1 MNISKKIMM
10 AFFLC
15 LSIQTTQ
22 PVSGSFGV
30 SSLKTKATLGLAAAG
45 AGAAY
50 LYKHPEI
57 GNAVSRTWNTFAGR
71 CADTKNYITHS
82 WAWKS
87 KTCLTALGLIVGVP
101 LLGGRLKGD
110 KDLLVRMIPAAALG
124 TWFLFDGIEW
134 MHYKYQEKY
143 IHLQRTAWEK
153 NLYAIELPDG
163 TQLNT
168 LEQWIDQ
175 SVEAVDGGII
185 FYNEFK
191 KLIAG
196 KTASILSP
204 QKRNGSA
211 LLAIINKRLKERKE
225 EIQKLEQSTGLIQK
239 LITRYEVPV
248 RSNKYEDML
257 EYLARYCIRKTDAEY
272 NFTGCE
278 NELKNL
284 YKDNSDLSRM
294 LHIHSFSSLEGFSW
308 NQKITLQWKLIKEYI
323 FLYLVQN
330 LNELPPR

>member
-1 MNISKKIMM
+1 MKISKKIMT

-22 PVSGSFGV
+22 PVSGSLYA
-30 SSLKTKATLGLAAAG
+30 SSVQTKAILGLAAAG

-57 GNAVSRTWNTFAGR
+57 GNAVSRTWTNFTGR
-71 CADTKNYITHS
+71 CADTKNYITNS

-87 KTCLTALGLIVGVP
+87 KTCLTALGLTVGVS
-101 LLGGRLKGD
+101 LLSGKLKGD
-110 KDLLVRMIPAAALG
+110 KDVLIRMIPAAALG

-134 MHYKYQEKY
+134 MQYKYQEKY
-143 IHLQRTAWEK
+143 IHSQRTAWEK
-153 NLYAIELPDG
+153 DLYAIELPDG

-168 LEQWIDQ
+168 LEAWIDK
-175 SVEAVDGGII
+175 SVDAVDAGIGC
-185 FYNEFK
+185 YNEFK
-191 KLIAG
+191 QLIAG

-211 LLAIINKRLKERKE
+211 ILAIINKRLKEREK
-225 EIQKLEQSTGLIQK
+225 EIQKLEQSTGLI
-239 LITRYEVPV
+239 YELTTCMG
-248 RSNKYEDML
+248 NDKDKKTL
-257 EYLARYCIRKTDAEY
+257 EYLARYCIRKTGAEY

-284 YKDNSDLSRM
+284 YKDGSDLSRI

-323 FLYLVQN
+323 FLYLIKN